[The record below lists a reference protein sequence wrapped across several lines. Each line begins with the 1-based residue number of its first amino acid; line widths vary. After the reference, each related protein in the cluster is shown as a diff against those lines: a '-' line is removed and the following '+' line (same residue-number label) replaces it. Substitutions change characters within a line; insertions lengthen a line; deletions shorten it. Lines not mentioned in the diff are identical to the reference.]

1 MPPPSYWPILLAGAF
16 VFMIAGALV
25 SIYQVVLGGFLTLYC
40 MIRFMLEYHHQPP
53 AGGHH

>member
-1 MPPPSYWPILLAGAF
+1 MPPPSYWPILLAAAF
-16 VFMIAGALV
+16 LFMISGALV

-40 MIRFMLEYHHQPP
+40 MIRFMLEYHRPP